1 MKLQDEI
8 RCFENDKSRMVSSS
22 GLFKDQIGQDIEYKR
37 SQTMKRMIGSL
48 IVLESEYYVLTAA
61 ITNLRLIQCTF
72 CCVRFSVYLFLFWRV
87 NVIHV
92 TVLTKQTSISVQS
105 ALRLQEAVD
114 GWDAQG
120 VEVEVKKRRNDDSL
134 FAVT

>member
-1 MKLQDEI
+1 
-8 RCFENDKSRMVSSS
+8 MVSSS
-22 GLFKDQIGQDIEYKR
+22 GLFEDQIGQDIECKR

-87 NVIHV
+87 NVII
-92 TVLTKQTSISVQS
+92 VLTQTDIDFCAKCTPTTCTFCG
-105 ALRLQEAVD
+105 ALLVDFCRLVPSGCSQ
-114 GWDAQG
+114 
-120 VEVEVKKRRNDDSL
+120 KRWKEGALQWTGDVSQI
-134 FAVT
+134 ASPPPVT